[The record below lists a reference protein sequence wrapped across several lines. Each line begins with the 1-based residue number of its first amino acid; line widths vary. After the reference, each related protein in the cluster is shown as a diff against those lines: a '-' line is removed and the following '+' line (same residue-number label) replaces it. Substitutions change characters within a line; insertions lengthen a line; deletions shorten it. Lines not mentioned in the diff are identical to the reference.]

1 MLLPPGRCC
10 YLLFLN
16 VFGRCVA
23 IFVVTDVIATICY
36 YGIYWDGRCYC
47 QVVDVVT
54 TIVIVAFGQMLLPK
68 WLMLLPL
75 YVIVHILADVVAKVA
90 DVIATVCDSSY
101 FGRRCCQGG

>member
-1 MLLPPGRCC
+1 M
-10 YLLFLN
+10 
-16 VFGRCVA
+16 
-23 IFVVTDVIATICY
+23 
-36 YGIYWDGRCYC
+36 
-47 QVVDVVT
+47 VDVVT

-101 FGRRCCQGG
+101 FGRHCCQGG